1 VVARARKANKEMREQ
16 PVEQVLWASADKLRK
31 NMDAAEYKHIVLGL
45 IFLKY
50 ISDNFYE
57 LYHKLESGEGDYAGA
72 NPNDPY
78 EYRAENVFYVPPQA
92 RWDYL
97 QGRAKAP
104 LIGKDADDA
113 MDAIE
118 KDNPS
123 LKGVLP
129 KEYAKEKLDKQS
141 LGGLIDIIST
151 IALGDSVSRSND
163 ILGRVYEYFLG
174 QFALAEGKK
183 GGQFYTPRC
192 VVQLLVEMLE
202 PYEGRVFD
210 PCCGSGGMFVQSEK
224 FIEAHADRY
233 NGKAREIDKL
243 FESVV
248 SVYGQESNQTTWRL
262 CKMNLALRGI
272 DSSNVKWNN
281 EGSFLNDAHPDLRAD
296 FVIANPPF
304 NDSDWSGE
312 LLNGDYR
319 WKYGAPPTSNAN
331 YAWIQHF
338 VSHLAPKG
346 KAGFLLA
353 TKALASESAV
363 EKAIRKK
370 IIEDG
375 LVECIVLLPGKLF
388 YTTPAPVSIW
398 ILSRGKAS
406 SRRKGEAL
414 FIDASKSFVDVD
426 RTHRILDS
434 EIIGRICET
443 FHSWLYYE
451 GGYVDIAGYCRSVS
465 QSEIFDGDYSL
476 YPGQYIGIGVD
487 KSDLK
492 SKAKSY
498 TTTISAAKD
507 IHGKMEM
514 INENIN
520 DLMKEIQAELSKSTS
535 ALTKY
540 KLSDVLKES
549 FATLGTAEEP
559 EILSITENAGLI
571 LQRERFSKRVATEDT
586 SSYKIVGKTDIVYN
600 PYLLWAGAIDQC
612 WIVELGITSPAYIV
626 LNVKRGFEPFLVGHV
641 IKSSLMKKWYWNISI
656 GTHERRRTA
665 PVDRFLNLDIEL
677 PDEETQKR
685 LSILYQQLL
694 SQKVLLQ
701 DTIKS
706 IDVLSSGLGEFFT
719 GV

>member
-1 VVARARKANKEMREQ
+1 MAKAKKEVKDQ
-16 PVEQVLWASADKLRK
+16 PVEQVLWAAADKLRK

-57 LYHKLESGEGDYAGA
+57 LYHKLETGEGDYAGA
-72 NPNDPY
+72 DPNDPY

-97 QGRAKAP
+97 QGRAKLAT
-104 LIGKDADDA
+104 IGKDVDDA

-118 KDNPS
+118 KDNSS
-123 LKGVLP
+123 LQGVLP

-141 LGGLIDIIST
+141 LGGLIDIVST
-151 IALGDSVSRSND
+151 IALGDTLSRSND
-163 ILGRVYEYFLG
+163 VLGTVYEYFLG

-192 VVQLLVEMLE
+192 LVQLLVEMLE

-233 NGKAREIDKL
+233 NGKAKEIDKL
-243 FESVV
+243 FERVV

-262 CKMNLALRGI
+262 CKMNLAMRGV

-281 EGSFLNDAHPDLRAD
+281 EGSFLNDVHQDLRSD
-296 FVIANPPF
+296 YIITNPPF

-312 LLNGDYR
+312 MLSGDYR
-319 WKYGAPPTSNAN
+319 WKYGTPPSSNAN

-338 VSHLAPKG
+338 ISHLAPTG

-353 TKALASESAV
+353 TKALASESAA
-363 EKAIRKK
+363 EKNIRTG
-370 IIEDG
+370 IIKDD

-388 YTTPAPVSIW
+388 YTTPAPVSLW
-398 ILSRGKAS
+398 VLSRGKAKT
-406 SRRKGEAL
+406 RRKEETL
-414 FIDASKSFVDVD
+414 FIDASKMFVDVD
-426 RTHRILDS
+426 RTHRTLDAK
-434 EIIGRICET
+434 IISAICDT
-443 FHSWLYYE
+443 YHSWLYRENEYE
-451 GGYVDIAGYCRSVS
+451 DVSGYCRSVP
-465 QSEIFDGDYSL
+465 QNEICESNFSL
-476 YPGQYIGIGVD
+476 YPGQYIGIGID
-487 KSDLK
+487 ESDLK
-492 SKAKSY
+492 PKEQSLAVA
-498 TTTISAAKD
+498 TGAANEIS
-507 IHGKMEM
+507 GKMAT
-514 INENIN
+514 INQNIN
-520 DLMKEIQAELSKSTS
+520 HLMSEVQAELNKPTT
-535 ALTKY
+535 ALIKY
-540 KLSDVLKES
+540 KLSDVLEES
-549 FATLGTAEEP
+549 TATLGNAEEP
-559 EILSITENAGLI
+559 EILSITENAGLV

-586 SSYKIVGKTDIVYN
+586 SSYKSVNRTDIVYN

-612 WIVELGITSPAYIV
+612 WVVDKGITSPAYVV
-626 LNVKRGFEPFLVGHV
+626 LSVKPGFEPFLVGHI
-641 IKSSLMKKWYWNISI
+641 IKSNLMKKWYWNISI

-677 PDEETQKR
+677 PDEATQKR
-685 LSILYQQLL
+685 LSALYQELL
-694 SQKVLLQ
+694 SQKSLLQ

>member
-1 VVARARKANKEMREQ
+1 MARAKKDAKEQ
-16 PVEQVLWASADKLRK
+16 PVEQVLWAAADKLRK

-57 LYHKLESGEGDYAGA
+57 LYHKLEAGEGDYAGA
-72 NPNDPY
+72 DPNDPY

-97 QGRAKAP
+97 QGRAKLAS
-104 LIGKDADDA
+104 IGKDVDDA

-123 LKGVLP
+123 LQGVLP

-151 IALGDSVSRSND
+151 IALGDTLSRSND
-163 ILGRVYEYFLG
+163 VLGTVYEYFLG

-192 VVQLLVEMLE
+192 LVQLLVEMLE
-202 PYEGRVFD
+202 PYKGRVLD

-233 NGKAREIDKL
+233 NGKAKEIDKL

-262 CKMNLALRGI
+262 CKMNLAMRGV

-281 EGSFLNDAHPDLRAD
+281 EGSFLNDVHQDLRSD
-296 FVIANPPF
+296 FIIANPPF

-312 LLNGDYR
+312 MLSGDYR
-319 WKYGAPPTSNAN
+319 WKYGTPPTSNAN

-338 VSHLAPKG
+338 ISHLAPSG

-353 TKALASESAV
+353 TKSLASKSAA
-363 EKAIRKK
+363 EKTIRTG
-370 IIEDG
+370 IIKDD

-388 YTTPAPVSIW
+388 YTTPAPVSLW
-398 ILSRGKAS
+398 VLSRGKTKTN
-406 SRRKGEAL
+406 RKAETL
-414 FIDASKSFVDVD
+414 FIDASKMFVDVD
-426 RTHRILDS
+426 RTHRTLDA
-434 EIIGRICET
+434 EIISGICDT
-443 FHSWLYYE
+443 YHSWLYRKGEYE
-451 GGYVDIAGYCRSVS
+451 DVPGYCRSVPLD
-465 QSEIFDGDYSL
+465 EICDSDYSL

-487 KSDLK
+487 DSDLK
-492 SKAKSY
+492 PKKQSLAVATGATIEIGSKMA
-498 TTTISAAKD
+498 TI
-507 IHGKMEM
+507 
-514 INENIN
+514 NQNIN
-520 DLMKEIQAELSKSTS
+520 QLMSEIQAELSKPT
-535 ALTKY
+535 APLVKY
-540 KLSDVLKES
+540 KLSDVLQES
-549 FATLGTAEEP
+549 TATLGNAEEP
-559 EILSITENAGLI
+559 EILSITENAGLV
-571 LQRERFSKRVATEDT
+571 LQRDRFSKRVATEDT
-586 SSYKIVGKTDIVYN
+586 SSYKIVNRTDIVYN

-612 WIVELGITSPAYIV
+612 WVVNIGITSPAYVV
-626 LNVKRGFEPFLVGHV
+626 LSVKSGFEPFLVGHV
-641 IKSSLMKKWYWNISI
+641 IKSNLMKKWYWNISI

-677 PDEETQKR
+677 PDEATQKR
-685 LSILYQQLL
+685 LSVLYEALL
-694 SQKVLLQ
+694 SQKALLQ

-706 IDVLSSGLGEFFT
+706 IDVLSGGLGEFFT

>member
-1 VVARARKANKEMREQ
+1 MAKAKKEAKEQ
-16 PVEQVLWASADKLRK
+16 PVEQVLWAAADKLRK

-57 LYHKLESGEGDYAGA
+57 LYRKLESGKGDYAGA
-72 NPNDPY
+72 DPNDPY

-97 QGRAKAP
+97 CGRAKLAT
-104 LIGKDADDA
+104 IGKDVDDA
-113 MDAIE
+113 MDSIE

-123 LKGVLP
+123 LQGVLP

-151 IALGDSVSRSND
+151 IALGDTLSRSND
-163 ILGRVYEYFLG
+163 VLGTVYEYFLG

-192 VVQLLVEMLE
+192 LVQLLVEMLE
-202 PYEGRVFD
+202 PYEGRVLD

-224 FIEAHADRY
+224 FIEAHSDRY
-233 NGKAREIDKL
+233 NGKAKEIDKL
-243 FESVV
+243 FDKVV

-262 CKMNLALRGI
+262 CKMNLAMRGI

-281 EGSFLNDAHPDLRAD
+281 EGSFLNDVHQDLRSD
-296 FVIANPPF
+296 YIIANPPF

-312 LLNGDYR
+312 LLSGDYR
-319 WKYGAPPTSNAN
+319 WKYGTPPASNAN

-338 VSHLAPKG
+338 ISHLSPTG

-353 TKALASESAV
+353 TKALASESAT
-363 EKAIRKK
+363 EKTIRSG
-370 IIEDG
+370 IARED

-388 YTTPAPVSIW
+388 YTTPAPVSLW
-398 ILSRGKAS
+398 VLSRGKS
-406 SRRKGEAL
+406 KTHRKDETL
-414 FIDASKSFVDVD
+414 FIDASKMFVDVD
-426 RTHRILDS
+426 RTHRTLDTK
-434 EIIGRICET
+434 IIGDICDT
-443 FHSWLYYE
+443 YHSWLYQENEYK
-451 GGYVDIAGYCRSVS
+451 DIPGYCRSVP
-465 QSEIFDGDYSL
+465 QSEICDSDYSL

-487 KSDLK
+487 ESDLK
-492 SKAKSY
+492 PKEQSLAIA
-498 TTTISAAKD
+498 TGAAAEIS
-507 IHGKMEM
+507 GKMAT
-514 INENIN
+514 INQKIN
-520 DLMKEIQAELSKSTS
+520 HLMNEIQAELNKPT
-535 ALTKY
+535 AAQIKY
-540 KLSDVLKES
+540 KLSDVLEES
-549 FATLGTAEEP
+549 TATLGNAEEP
-559 EILSITENAGLI
+559 EILSITENAGLV

-586 SSYKIVGKTDIVYN
+586 SSYKIVKRTDIVYN

-612 WIVELGITSPAYIV
+612 WIVDVGITSPAYVV
-626 LNVKRGFEPFLVGHV
+626 LSVKQEFEPFLVGHV
-641 IKSSLMKKWYWNISI
+641 IKSNLMKKWYWNISI

-677 PDEETQKR
+677 PDEATQKR
-685 LSILYQQLL
+685 LSALYQELL
-694 SQKVLLQ
+694 SQKSLLQ

-706 IDVLSSGLGEFFT
+706 IDALSSGLGEFFT

>member
-1 VVARARKANKEMREQ
+1 MARAKKEVKEQ
-16 PVEQVLWASADKLRK
+16 PVEQVLWAAADKLRK

-57 LYHKLESGEGDYAGA
+57 LYHKLEAGEGDYAGA
-72 NPNDPY
+72 DPNDPY

-97 QGRAKAP
+97 QGRAKLAS
-104 LIGKDADDA
+104 IGKDVDDA

-123 LKGVLP
+123 LQGVLP

-151 IALGDSVSRSND
+151 IALGDTLSRSND
-163 ILGRVYEYFLG
+163 VLGTVYEYFLG

-192 VVQLLVEMLE
+192 LVQLLVEMLE
-202 PYEGRVFD
+202 PYEGRVLD

-233 NGKAREIDKL
+233 NGKAKEIDKL

-262 CKMNLALRGI
+262 CKMNLAMRGV

-281 EGSFLNDAHPDLRAD
+281 EGSFLNDVHQDLRSD
-296 FVIANPPF
+296 FIIANPPF

-312 LLNGDYR
+312 MLSGDYR
-319 WKYGAPPTSNAN
+319 WKYGTPPTSNAN

-338 VSHLAPKG
+338 ISHLAPSG

-353 TKALASESAV
+353 TKSLASKSAA
-363 EKAIRKK
+363 EKTIRTG
-370 IIEDG
+370 IIKDD

-388 YTTPAPVSIW
+388 YTTPAPVSLW
-398 ILSRGKAS
+398 VLSRGKS
-406 SRRKGEAL
+406 KTNRKAETL
-414 FIDASKSFVDVD
+414 FIDASKMFVDVD
-426 RTHRILDS
+426 RTHRTLDA
-434 EIIGRICET
+434 EIISGICDT
-443 FHSWLYYE
+443 YHSWLYRKGEYE
-451 GGYVDIAGYCRSVS
+451 DVPGYCRSVPLD
-465 QSEIFDGDYSL
+465 EICDSDYSL

-487 KSDLK
+487 DSDLK
-492 SKAKSY
+492 PKKQSLAVATGATIEIGSKMA
-498 TTTISAAKD
+498 TI
-507 IHGKMEM
+507 
-514 INENIN
+514 NQNIN
-520 DLMKEIQAELSKSTS
+520 QLMSEIQAELSKPTS
-535 ALTKY
+535 PLVKY
-540 KLSDVLKES
+540 KLSDVLQES
-549 FATLGTAEEP
+549 TATLGNAEEP
-559 EILSITENAGLI
+559 EILSITENAGLV
-571 LQRERFSKRVATEDT
+571 LQRDRFSKRVATEDT
-586 SSYKIVGKTDIVYN
+586 SSYKIVNRKDIVYN

-612 WIVELGITSPAYIV
+612 WVVNIGITSPAYVV
-626 LNVKRGFEPFLVGHV
+626 LSVKSGFEPFLVGHV
-641 IKSSLMKKWYWNISI
+641 IKSNLMKKWYWNISI

-677 PDEETQKR
+677 PDEATQKR
-685 LSILYQQLL
+685 LSVLYEALL
-694 SQKVLLQ
+694 SQKALLQ

-706 IDVLSSGLGEFFT
+706 IDVLSGGLGEFFT

>member
-1 VVARARKANKEMREQ
+1 MAKAKKETKEQ

-57 LYHKLESGEGDYAGA
+57 LYHKLEAGEGDYAGA
-72 NPNDPY
+72 DPKDPY
-78 EYRAENVFYVPPQA
+78 EYRAENVFFVPPQA

-97 QGRAKAP
+97 QGRAKLAT
-104 LIGKDADDA
+104 IGKDVDDA

-118 KDNPS
+118 KDNAS
-123 LKGVLP
+123 LQGVLP

-151 IALGDSVSRSND
+151 IALGDSLSRSND
-163 ILGRVYEYFLG
+163 VLGTVYEYFLG

-192 VVQLLVEMLE
+192 LVQLLVEMLE
-202 PYEGRVFD
+202 PYEGRVLD

-224 FIEAHADRY
+224 FIESHADRY

-262 CKMNLALRGI
+262 CKMNLAMRGI
-272 DSSNVKWNN
+272 DSSNVRWNN
-281 EGSFLNDAHPDLRAD
+281 EGSFLNDLHPDLRSD
-296 FVIANPPF
+296 FIIANPPF

-319 WKYGAPPTSNAN
+319 WKYGTPPTSNAN

-338 VSHLAPKG
+338 ISHLAPKG

-353 TKALASESAV
+353 TKALASESAA
-363 EKAIRKK
+363 EKSIRKG

-388 YTTPAPVSIW
+388 YTTPAPVSLW
-398 ILSRGKAS
+398 ILSRGKS
-406 SRRKGEAL
+406 STIRNQETL
-414 FIDASKSFVDVD
+414 FIDASKSFVDLD
-426 RTHRILDS
+426 RTHRTLGAD
-434 EIIGRICET
+434 IIGGICST
-443 FHSWLYYE
+443 YHSWLYEKHKYK
-451 GGYVDIAGYCRSVS
+451 DIAGYCRSV
-465 QSEIFDGDYSL
+465 QQGEIVECDFSL
-476 YPGQYIGIGVD
+476 YPGQYIGICVD
-487 KSDLK
+487 ESDIK
-492 SKAKSY
+492 PKEVSFAVA
-498 TTTISAAKD
+498 TNAAED
-507 IHGKMEM
+507 IRAKMET

-520 DLMKEIQAELSKSTS
+520 SLIGEIKAELRKPS
-535 ALTKY
+535 ASLSKY
-540 KLSDVLKES
+540 KLSDVLEES
-549 FATLGTAEEP
+549 FVTLGAAEEP
-559 EILSITENAGLI
+559 EILSITENAGLV

-586 SSYKIVGKTDIVYN
+586 SSYKIVRKTDVVYN

-612 WIVELGITSPAYIV
+612 WLVDVGITSPAYVV
-626 LNVKRGFEPFLVGHV
+626 LKVKSGFEPFLVGHV
-641 IKSSLMKKWYWNISI
+641 IKSGLMKKWYWNISI

-677 PDEETQKR
+677 PDEETQKH
-685 LSILYQQLL
+685 LSVLYQQLL
-694 SQKVLLQ
+694 SQKTLLQ

-706 IDVLSSGLGEFFT
+706 IDILSGGLGEFFT

>member
-1 VVARARKANKEMREQ
+1 MAKAKKEVKAQ

-57 LYHKLESGEGDYAGA
+57 LYHKLEAGEGDYAGA

-97 QGRAKAP
+97 QGRAKLAS
-104 LIGKDADDA
+104 IGKDVDDA

-151 IALGDSVSRSND
+151 IALGDTLSRSND
-163 ILGRVYEYFLG
+163 VLGTVYEYFLG

-192 VVQLLVEMLE
+192 LVQLLVEMLE
-202 PYEGRVFD
+202 PYEGRVLD

-224 FIEAHADRY
+224 FIEAHADHY
-233 NGKAREIDKL
+233 NGKAKGIDKL

-262 CKMNLALRGI
+262 CKMNLAMRGI

-281 EGSFLNDAHPDLRAD
+281 EGSFLNDVHQDLRSNYI
-296 FVIANPPF
+296 IANPPF

-312 LLNGDYR
+312 LLDGDYR
-319 WKYGAPPTSNAN
+319 WKYGMPPTSNAN

-338 VSHLAPKG
+338 ISHLAPSG

-353 TKALASESAV
+353 TKALASESSA
-363 EKAIRKK
+363 EKTIRTGIVK
-370 IIEDG
+370 DD

-388 YTTPAPVSIW
+388 YTTPAPVSLW
-398 ILSRGKAS
+398 VLSRGKTN
-406 SRRKGEAL
+406 RKAETL
-414 FIDASKSFVDVD
+414 FIDASKMFVDID
-426 RTHRILDS
+426 RTHRTLDA
-434 EIIGRICET
+434 EIIGGICDT
-443 FHSWLYYE
+443 YHSWLYQENEYE
-451 GGYVDIAGYCRSVS
+451 DVPGYCRSVP
-465 QSEIFDGDYSL
+465 QDEICDSDYSL

-487 KSDLK
+487 ASDLK
-492 SKAKSY
+492 PKQQSLAVALGAATEIGSKMA
-498 TTTISAAKD
+498 TI
-507 IHGKMEM
+507 
-514 INENIN
+514 NQNIRH
-520 DLMKEIQAELSKSTS
+520 LMNEIQAELNRPATT
-535 ALTKY
+535 LIKY
-540 KLSDVLKES
+540 KLADVLQES
-549 FATLGTAEEP
+549 NATLGNAQEP
-559 EILSITENAGLI
+559 EILSITENAGLV

-586 SSYKIVGKTDIVYN
+586 SSYKIVNRTDIVYN

-612 WIVELGITSPAYIV
+612 WVIDVGITSPAYAV
-626 LNVKRGFEPFLVGHV
+626 LSVKDGFEPFLVGHV
-641 IKSSLMKKWYWNISI
+641 IKSNLMKKWYWNISI

-677 PDEETQKR
+677 PDEATQKR
-685 LSILYQQLL
+685 LSILYQVLL
-694 SQKVLLQ
+694 FQKTLLQ

-706 IDVLSSGLGEFFT
+706 IDILSGGLGEFFT

>member
-1 VVARARKANKEMREQ
+1 MAKAKKEVKDL

-31 NMDAAEYKHIVLGL
+31 NMDAAEYKHIVMGL

-57 LYHKLESGEGDYAGA
+57 LYHKLEAGEGDYAGA
-72 NPNDPY
+72 DPDDPY

-97 QGRAKAP
+97 RGRAKLAT
-104 LIGKDADDA
+104 IGKDVDDA

-163 ILGRVYEYFLG
+163 VLGRVYEYFLG

-202 PYEGRVFD
+202 PYEGRVLD

-233 NGKAREIDKL
+233 NGKAKEIDKL

-281 EGSFLNDAHPDLRAD
+281 EGSFLNDAHPDLKAD

-312 LLNGDYR
+312 LLRTDGR
-319 WKYGAPPTSNAN
+319 WQYSRETPPPVGNAN

-338 VSHLAPKG
+338 IYHLNPKG
-346 KAGFLLA
+346 TAGFVLA
-353 TKALASESAV
+353 KGSLSSKTNGEDKIRKALIDA
-363 EKAIRKK
+363 
-370 IIEDG
+370 G
-375 LVECIVLLPGKLF
+375 LVDCIVNLPTKLF
-388 YTTPAPVSIW
+388 LNTQIPACLW
-398 ILSRGKAS
+398 FLSRAKES
-406 SRRKGEAL
+406 DPNHPRRNKIL
-414 FIDASKSFVDVD
+414 FIDARNMGKLISRKTRELTNGLENPEENDIKTIADIYHAWKVGEGYEDVPGLCKSASVADVVA
-426 RTHRILDS
+426 LDYVLMP
-434 EIIGRICET
+434 GR
-443 FHSWLYYE
+443 
-451 GGYVDIAGYCRSVS
+451 
-465 QSEIFDGDYSL
+465 
-476 YPGQYIGIGVD
+476 YIGLPDDEDDFDFAERVR
-487 KSDLK
+487 SLK
-492 SKAKSY
+492 
-498 TTTISAAKD
+498 
-507 IHGKMEM
+507 
-514 INENIN
+514 
-520 DLMKEIQAELSKSTS
+520 AELE
-535 ALTKY
+535 AQMI
-540 KLSDVLKES
+540 EA
-549 FATLGTAEEP
+549 ATLD
-559 EILSITENAGLI
+559 
-571 LQRERFSKRVATEDT
+571 ERIRANLA
-586 SSYKIVGKTDIVYN
+586 KIEVN
-600 PYLLWAGAIDQC
+600 SN
-612 WIVELGITSPAYIV
+612 E
-626 LNVKRGFEPFLVGHV
+626 
-641 IKSSLMKKWYWNISI
+641 
-656 GTHERRRTA
+656 
-665 PVDRFLNLDIEL
+665 
-677 PDEETQKR
+677 
-685 LSILYQQLL
+685 
-694 SQKVLLQ
+694 
-701 DTIKS
+701 
-706 IDVLSSGLGEFFT
+706 
-719 GV
+719 

>member
-1 VVARARKANKEMREQ
+1 MARAKKEIKEQ
-16 PVEQVLWASADKLRK
+16 PVEQVLWAAADKLRK
-31 NMDAAEYKHIVLGL
+31 NMDAAEYKHVVLGL

-57 LYHKLESGEGDYAGA
+57 LYRKLEAGEGDYAGSD
-72 NPNDPY
+72 PNDPY
-78 EYRAENVFYVPPQA
+78 EYRAENVFYVPPQS

-97 QGRAKAP
+97 QGRAKLAT
-104 LIGKDADDA
+104 IGNEVDDA
-113 MDAIE
+113 MDSIE

-151 IALGDSVSRSND
+151 IALGDTLSRSND
-163 ILGRVYEYFLG
+163 VLGTVYEYFLG

-202 PYEGRVFD
+202 PYEGRVLD
-210 PCCGSGGMFVQSEK
+210 PCCGSGGMFVQNEK
-224 FIEAHADRY
+224 FIEAHADHY
-233 NGKAREIDKL
+233 NGKTKEIDKL
-243 FESVV
+243 FENVV

-262 CKMNLALRGI
+262 CKMNLAMRGI

-281 EGSFLNDAHPDLRAD
+281 EGSFLNDVHQDLRSD
-296 FVIANPPF
+296 YIIANPPF

-312 LLNGDYR
+312 LLSGDYR
-319 WKYGAPPTSNAN
+319 WKYGTPPASNAN

-338 VSHLAPKG
+338 ISHLAPAG

-363 EKAIRKK
+363 EKSIRTG
-370 IIEDG
+370 IIKND

-388 YTTPAPVSIW
+388 YTTPAPVSLW
-398 ILSRGKAS
+398 ILSRGKS
-406 SRRKGEAL
+406 NTDRKTETL
-414 FIDASKSFVDVD
+414 FIDASKMFLDVD
-426 RTHRILDS
+426 RTHRTLDA
-434 EIIGRICET
+434 EIIGRVCET
-443 FHSWLYYE
+443 YHSWLYHKDAYE
-451 GGYVDIAGYCRSVS
+451 DVPGYCRSVQQDDICGS
-465 QSEIFDGDYSL
+465 NYSL

-487 KSDLK
+487 ESDLK
-492 SKAKSY
+492 PKEQSLAVATGATREIGKKMA
-498 TTTISAAKD
+498 TI
-507 IHGKMEM
+507 
-514 INENIN
+514 NQNISQ
-520 DLMKEIQAELSKSTS
+520 LMCEIQAELDKPTTN
-535 ALTKY
+535 LIKY
-540 KLSDVLKES
+540 KLLDVLQES
-549 FATLGTAEEP
+549 TETLGSAEEP
-559 EILSITENAGLI
+559 EILSITENAGII

-586 SSYKIVGKTDIVYN
+586 SSYKIVRKTDIVYN

-612 WIVELGITSPAYIV
+612 WVVDVGITSPAYVV
-626 LNVKRGFEPFLVGHV
+626 LSVKNGFEPFLIGHV
-641 IKSSLMKKWYWNISI
+641 IKSNLIKKWYWNISI

-677 PDEETQKR
+677 PDEATQKR
-685 LSILYQQLL
+685 LSTLYKALL
-694 SQKVLLQ
+694 SQKALLQ

-706 IDVLSSGLGEFFT
+706 IDVLSSSLGEFFT
-719 GV
+719 GM

>member
-1 VVARARKANKEMREQ
+1 MAKAKKEVKDQ
-16 PVEQVLWASADKLRK
+16 PVEQALWAAADKLRK

-57 LYHKLESGEGDYAGA
+57 LYHKLEAGEGDYAGA
-72 NPNDPY
+72 DPDDPY

-97 QGRAKAP
+97 RGRAKLAT
-104 LIGKDADDA
+104 IGKDIDDA
-113 MDAIE
+113 MDSIE

-123 LKGVLP
+123 LQGVLP

-151 IALGDSVSRSND
+151 IALGDSLSRSND
-163 ILGRVYEYFLG
+163 VLGTVYEYFLG

-192 VVQLLVEMLE
+192 LVQLLVEMLE
-202 PYEGRVFD
+202 PYEGRVLD

-224 FIEAHADRY
+224 FIEAHADHY
-233 NGKAREIDKL
+233 NGKAKEIVKL

-262 CKMNLALRGI
+262 CKMNLAMRGI

-281 EGSFLNDAHPDLRAD
+281 EGSFLNDVHQDLRSD
-296 FVIANPPF
+296 FIITNPPF

-312 LLNGDYR
+312 LLSGDYR
-319 WKYGAPPTSNAN
+319 WKYGTPPASNAN

-338 VSHLAPKG
+338 ISHLSPKG

-353 TKALASESAV
+353 TKALASESAA
-363 EKAIRKK
+363 EKTIRSG
-370 IIEDG
+370 IVRED

-388 YTTPAPVSIW
+388 YTTPAPVSLW
-398 ILSRGKAS
+398 VLSRGKS
-406 SRRKGEAL
+406 KTRRKDETL
-414 FIDASKSFVDVD
+414 FIDASKMFIDLD
-426 RTHRILDS
+426 RTHRTLDAK
-434 EIIGRICET
+434 IISGICET
-443 FHSWLYYE
+443 YHSWLYQENEYE
-451 GGYVDIAGYCRSVS
+451 DIPGYCRSVH
-465 QSEIFDGDYSL
+465 QSEICDSDYSL
-476 YPGQYIGIGVD
+476 YPGQYIGIGVEETD
-487 KSDLK
+487 IKPKEQSLAITK
-492 SKAKSY
+492 GAAAE
-498 TTTISAAKD
+498 IS
-507 IHGKMEM
+507 GKMET
-514 INENIN
+514 INQNIN
-520 DLMKEIQAELSKSTS
+520 HLMNEIQVELNKPTT
-535 ALTKY
+535 ALIKY
-540 KLSDVLKES
+540 KLSDVLEES
-549 FATLGTAEEP
+549 TATLGNSEEP
-559 EILSITENAGLI
+559 EILSITENAGLV

-586 SSYKIVGKTDIVYN
+586 SSYKIVKKTDIVYN

-612 WIVELGITSPAYIV
+612 WVVDLGITSPAYVV
-626 LNVKRGFEPFLVGHV
+626 LSVKQKFEPFLIGHV
-641 IKSSLMKKWYWNISI
+641 IKSDLMKKWYWNISI

-677 PDEETQKR
+677 PDEATQKR
-685 LSILYQQLL
+685 LSALYEELL
-694 SQKVLLQ
+694 SQKTLLQ

-706 IDVLSSGLGEFFT
+706 IDVLSSGLGEFYT
-719 GV
+719 GL

>member
-1 VVARARKANKEMREQ
+1 MARAKKDAKDQ
-16 PVEQVLWASADKLRK
+16 PVEQVLWAAADKLRK

-57 LYHKLESGEGDYAGA
+57 LYHKLEAGEGDYAGA
-72 NPNDPY
+72 DPNDPY

-97 QGRAKAP
+97 QGRAKLAS
-104 LIGKDADDA
+104 IGKDVDDA

-123 LKGVLP
+123 LQGVLP

-151 IALGDSVSRSND
+151 IALGDTLSRSND
-163 ILGRVYEYFLG
+163 VLGTVYEYFLG

-192 VVQLLVEMLE
+192 LVQLLVEMLE
-202 PYEGRVFD
+202 PYEGRVLD

-233 NGKAREIDKL
+233 NGKAKEIDKL

-262 CKMNLALRGI
+262 CKMNLAMRGV

-281 EGSFLNDAHPDLRAD
+281 EGSFLNDVHQDLRSD
-296 FVIANPPF
+296 FIIANPPF

-312 LLNGDYR
+312 MLSGDYR
-319 WKYGAPPTSNAN
+319 WKYGTPPTSNAN

-338 VSHLAPKG
+338 ISHLAPSG

-353 TKALASESAV
+353 TKSLASKSAA
-363 EKAIRKK
+363 EKTIRTG
-370 IIEDG
+370 IIKDD

-388 YTTPAPVSIW
+388 YTTPAPVSLW
-398 ILSRGKAS
+398 VLSRGKTKTN
-406 SRRKGEAL
+406 RKAETL
-414 FIDASKSFVDVD
+414 FIDASKMFVDVD
-426 RTHRILDS
+426 RTHRTLDA
-434 EIIGRICET
+434 EIISGICDT
-443 FHSWLYYE
+443 YHSWLYRKGEYE
-451 GGYVDIAGYCRSVS
+451 DVPGYCRSVPLD
-465 QSEIFDGDYSL
+465 EICDSDYSL

-487 KSDLK
+487 DSDLK
-492 SKAKSY
+492 PKKQSLAVATGATIEIGSKMA
-498 TTTISAAKD
+498 TI
-507 IHGKMEM
+507 
-514 INENIN
+514 NQNIN
-520 DLMKEIQAELSKSTS
+520 QLMSEIQAELSKPT
-535 ALTKY
+535 APLVKY
-540 KLSDVLKES
+540 KLSDVLQES
-549 FATLGTAEEP
+549 TATLGNAEEP
-559 EILSITENAGLI
+559 EILSITENAGLV
-571 LQRERFSKRVATEDT
+571 LQRDRFSKRVATEDT
-586 SSYKIVGKTDIVYN
+586 SSYKIVNRTDIVYN

-612 WIVELGITSPAYIV
+612 WVVNIGITSPAYVV
-626 LNVKRGFEPFLVGHV
+626 LSVKSGFEPFLVGHV
-641 IKSSLMKKWYWNISI
+641 IKSNLMKKWYWNISI

-677 PDEETQKR
+677 PDEATQKR
-685 LSILYQQLL
+685 LSVLYEALL
-694 SQKVLLQ
+694 SQKALLQ

-706 IDVLSSGLGEFFT
+706 IDVLSGGLGEFFT

>member
-1 VVARARKANKEMREQ
+1 MARAKKEVKEQ
-16 PVEQVLWASADKLRK
+16 PVEQVLWAAADKLRK

-57 LYHKLESGEGDYAGA
+57 LYHKLEAGEGDYAGA
-72 NPNDPY
+72 DPNDPY

-97 QGRAKAP
+97 QGRAKLAS
-104 LIGKDADDA
+104 IGKDVDDA

-123 LKGVLP
+123 LQGVLP

-151 IALGDSVSRSND
+151 IALGDTLSRSND
-163 ILGRVYEYFLG
+163 VLGTVYEYFLG

-192 VVQLLVEMLE
+192 LVQLLVEMLE
-202 PYEGRVFD
+202 PYEGRVLD

-233 NGKAREIDKL
+233 NGKAKEIDKL

-262 CKMNLALRGI
+262 CKMNLAMRGV

-281 EGSFLNDAHPDLRAD
+281 EGSFLNDVHQDLRSD
-296 FVIANPPF
+296 FIIANPPF

-312 LLNGDYR
+312 MLSGDYR
-319 WKYGAPPTSNAN
+319 WKYGTPPTSNAN

-338 VSHLAPKG
+338 ISHLAPSG

-353 TKALASESAV
+353 TKSLASKSAA
-363 EKAIRKK
+363 EKTIRTG
-370 IIEDG
+370 IIKDD

-388 YTTPAPVSIW
+388 YTTPAPVSLW
-398 ILSRGKAS
+398 VLSRGKS
-406 SRRKGEAL
+406 KTNRKAETL
-414 FIDASKSFVDVD
+414 FIDASKMFVDVD
-426 RTHRILDS
+426 RTHRTLDA
-434 EIIGRICET
+434 EIISGICDT
-443 FHSWLYYE
+443 YHSWLYRKGEYE
-451 GGYVDIAGYCRSVS
+451 DVPGYCRSVPLD
-465 QSEIFDGDYSL
+465 EICDSDYSL

-487 KSDLK
+487 DSDLK
-492 SKAKSY
+492 PKKQSLAVATGATIEIGSKMA
-498 TTTISAAKD
+498 TI
-507 IHGKMEM
+507 
-514 INENIN
+514 NQNIN
-520 DLMKEIQAELSKSTS
+520 QLMSEIQAELSKPTS
-535 ALTKY
+535 PLVKY
-540 KLSDVLKES
+540 KLSDVLQES
-549 FATLGTAEEP
+549 TATLGNAEEP
-559 EILSITENAGLI
+559 EILSITENAGLV
-571 LQRERFSKRVATEDT
+571 LQRDRFSKRVATEDT
-586 SSYKIVGKTDIVYN
+586 SSYKIVNRTDIVYN

-612 WIVELGITSPAYIV
+612 WVVNIGITSPAYVV
-626 LNVKRGFEPFLVGHV
+626 LSVKSGFEPFLVGHV
-641 IKSSLMKKWYWNISI
+641 IKSNLMKKWYWNISI

-677 PDEETQKR
+677 PDEATQKR
-685 LSILYQQLL
+685 LSVLYEALL
-694 SQKVLLQ
+694 SQKAVLQ

-706 IDVLSSGLGEFFT
+706 IDVLSGGLGEFFT

>member
-1 VVARARKANKEMREQ
+1 MAKAKKEAKEQ
-16 PVEQVLWASADKLRK
+16 PVEQALWASADKLRK
-31 NMDAAEYKHIVLGL
+31 NMDAAEYKHVVLGL

-57 LYHKLESGEGDYAGA
+57 LYHKLEAGEGDYAGA
-72 NPNDPY
+72 DPNDPY

-92 RWDYL
+92 RWDFL
-97 QGRAKAP
+97 RGRAKSA
-104 LIGKDADDA
+104 LIGKDVDDA

-118 KDNPS
+118 KDNAA
-123 LKGVLP
+123 LQGVLP
-129 KEYAKEKLDKQS
+129 KEYAKEKLDKVS
-141 LGGLIDIIST
+141 LGGLIDTIST
-151 IALGDSVSRSND
+151 IALGDSLSRSND
-163 ILGRVYEYFLG
+163 VLGTVYEYFLG

-192 VVQLLVEMLE
+192 LVQLLVEMLE
-202 PYEGRVFD
+202 PYEGRVLD

-224 FIEAHADRY
+224 FIGSHADRY

-262 CKMNLALRGI
+262 CKMNLAMRGI
-272 DSSNVKWNN
+272 DSSNVRWNN
-281 EGSFLNDAHPDLRAD
+281 EGSFLNDLHPDLRSD
-296 FVIANPPF
+296 FIIANPPF

-312 LLNGDYR
+312 LLSGDYR
-319 WKYGAPPTSNAN
+319 WKYGEPPTSNAN

-338 VSHLAPKG
+338 ITHLAPKG

-353 TKALASESAV
+353 TKALASESAT
-363 EKAIRKK
+363 EKGIRKG

-388 YTTPAPVSIW
+388 YTTPAPVSLW
-398 ILSRGKAS
+398 VLSRSKS
-406 SRRKGEAL
+406 STNRNQETL
-414 FIDASKSFVDVD
+414 FIDSSKSYIDLD
-426 RTHRILDS
+426 RTHRTLDAD
-434 EIIGRICET
+434 IIGGICAT
-443 FHSWLYYE
+443 YHSWLYRSDEYSD
-451 GGYVDIAGYCRSVS
+451 VAGYCRSVQ
-465 QSEIFDGDYSL
+465 QSEIVDCDHSL

-487 KSDLK
+487 DSDIRLK
-492 SKAKSY
+492 EASLVVAAD
-498 TTTISAAKD
+498 AAKD
-507 IHGKMEM
+507 IHEKMEI

-520 DLMKEIQAELSKSTS
+520 SLIGEIQAELSRPTT
-535 ALTKY
+535 ALSKY
-540 KLSDVLKES
+540 KLSDVLDES
-549 FATLGTAEEP
+549 SATLGKAEEP
-559 EILSITENAGLI
+559 EILSITENAGLV

-586 SSYKIVGKTDIVYN
+586 SSYKIVEKTDIVYN

-612 WIVELGITSPAYIV
+612 WLVDVGITSPAYVV
-626 LNVKRGFEPFLVGHV
+626 LKVKAGFEPFLVGHV
-641 IKSSLMKKWYWNISI
+641 IKSGLMKKWYWNISI

-685 LSILYQQLL
+685 LSVLYQQLL
-694 SQKVLLQ
+694 SQKALLQ

-706 IDVLSSGLGEFFT
+706 IDNLSGGLGEYYT

>member
-1 VVARARKANKEMREQ
+1 MAKAKKEVKDQ
-16 PVEQVLWASADKLRK
+16 PVEQALWASADKLRK
-31 NMDAAEYKHIVLGL
+31 NMDAAEYKHIVMGL

-57 LYHKLESGEGDYAGA
+57 LYKKLEAGEGDYAGSD
-72 NPNDPY
+72 PDDPY

-97 QGRAKAP
+97 QGRAKLAT
-104 LIGKDADDA
+104 IGKDVDDA

-118 KDNPS
+118 KDNSS
-123 LKGVLP
+123 LQGVLP

-141 LGGLIDIIST
+141 LGGLIDTVST
-151 IALGDSVSRSND
+151 IALGDTLSRSND
-163 ILGRVYEYFLG
+163 VLGRVYEYFLG

-192 VVQLLVEMLE
+192 LVQLLVEMLE

-224 FIEAHADRY
+224 FIEAHADHY
-233 NGKAREIDKL
+233 NGKAKEIDKL

-262 CKMNLALRGI
+262 CKMNLAMRGV

-281 EGSFLNDAHPDLRAD
+281 EGSFLNDVHQDLRSD
-296 FVIANPPF
+296 YIITNPPF

-312 LLNGDYR
+312 MLSGDYR
-319 WKYGAPPTSNAN
+319 WKYGTPPTSNAN

-338 VSHLAPKG
+338 ISHLAPTG

-363 EKAIRKK
+363 EKTIRAG
-370 IIEDG
+370 IIKDD

-388 YTTPAPVSIW
+388 YTTPAPVSLW
-398 ILSRGKAS
+398 VLSRGKS
-406 SRRKGEAL
+406 KTRRKEETL
-414 FIDASKSFVDVD
+414 FIDASKMFFDVD
-426 RTHRILDS
+426 RTHRTLDAK
-434 EIIGRICET
+434 IVNGICDT
-443 FHSWLYYE
+443 YHSWLYRENEYE
-451 GGYVDIAGYCRSVS
+451 DVSGYCRSVP
-465 QSEIFDGDYSL
+465 QSEICDSDFSL
-476 YPGQYIGIGVD
+476 YPGQYIGIGID
-487 KSDLK
+487 ESDLK
-492 SKAKSY
+492 PKEQSLAVV
-498 TTTISAAKD
+498 TGATNDIS
-507 IHGKMEM
+507 GKMAT
-514 INENIN
+514 INQNIN
-520 DLMKEIQAELSKSTS
+520 HLMREIQVELNKPTT
-535 ALTKY
+535 ALITY
-540 KLSDVLKES
+540 KLSDVLEES
-549 FATLGTAEEP
+549 TATLGNTEEP
-559 EILSITENAGLI
+559 EILSITENAGLV

-586 SSYKIVGKTDIVYN
+586 SSYKIVNRADIVYN

-612 WIVELGITSPAYIV
+612 WVVDKGITSPAYVV
-626 LNVKRGFEPFLVGHV
+626 LSVKPGFEPFLVGHV
-641 IKSSLMKKWYWNISI
+641 IKSTLMKKWYWNISI

-677 PDEETQKR
+677 PDEATQKR
-685 LSILYQQLL
+685 LSALYQELL
-694 SQKVLLQ
+694 SQKSLLQ

-706 IDVLSSGLGEFFT
+706 IDVLSSGLGEFFI

>member
-1 VVARARKANKEMREQ
+1 MAKAKKETKEQ

-50 ISDNFYE
+50 ISDNFNE
-57 LYHKLESGEGDYAGA
+57 LYIKLKDGKGEYEGA
-72 NPNDPY
+72 DPDDPN

-92 RWDYL
+92 RWGYL
-97 QGRAKAP
+97 QGRAKLAT
-104 LIGKDADDA
+104 IGKDVDDA

-123 LKGVLP
+123 LRGVLP

-141 LGGLIDIIST
+141 LGGLIDIVST
-151 IALGDSVSRSND
+151 IALGDTLSRSND
-163 ILGRVYEYFLG
+163 VLGTVYEYFLG

-192 VVQLLVEMLE
+192 LVQLLVEMLE

-224 FIEAHADRY
+224 FIEAHADHY
-233 NGKAREIDKL
+233 NGKAKEIDKL

-262 CKMNLALRGI
+262 CKMNLAMRGV

-281 EGSFLNDAHPDLRAD
+281 EGSFLNDVHQDLRSD
-296 FVIANPPF
+296 YIITNPPF

-312 LLNGDYR
+312 MLNGDYR
-319 WKYGAPPTSNAN
+319 WKYGTPPTSNAN

-338 VSHLAPKG
+338 ISHLAPTG

-363 EKAIRKK
+363 EKTIRTGIVK
-370 IIEDG
+370 DD

-388 YTTPAPVSIW
+388 YTTPAPVSLW
-398 ILSRGKAS
+398 VLSRGKS
-406 SRRKGEAL
+406 KTRRKEETL
-414 FIDASKSFVDVD
+414 FIDASKMYVDVD
-426 RTHRILDS
+426 RTHRTLNAKIIS
-434 EIIGRICET
+434 EICDT
-443 FHSWLYYE
+443 YHSWLYRENEYKD
-451 GGYVDIAGYCRSVS
+451 VSGYCRSVP
-465 QSEIFDGDYSL
+465 QSEICESDFSL
-476 YPGQYIGIGVD
+476 YPGQYIGIGID
-487 KSDLK
+487 ESDLK
-492 SKAKSY
+492 PKKQSLAVA
-498 TTTISAAKD
+498 TGAANEIS
-507 IHGKMEM
+507 GKMAT
-514 INENIN
+514 INQNIN
-520 DLMKEIQAELSKSTS
+520 HLMSEIQTELNKSTT
-535 ALTKY
+535 ALIKY
-540 KLSDVLKES
+540 KLSDVLEES
-549 FATLGTAEEP
+549 TATLGNAEEP
-559 EILSITENAGLI
+559 EILSITENAGLV

-586 SSYKIVGKTDIVYN
+586 SSYKIVKRTDIVYN

-612 WIVELGITSPAYIV
+612 WVVNEGITSPAYAV
-626 LNVKRGFEPFLVGHV
+626 LSVKPGFEPFLIGHV
-641 IKSSLMKKWYWNISI
+641 IKSNLMKKWYWNISI

-665 PVDRFLNLDIEL
+665 PVDRFLNLEIEL
-677 PDEETQKR
+677 PDEATQKR
-685 LSILYQQLL
+685 LSVLYKELL
-694 SQKVLLQ
+694 SQKSLLQ

>member
-1 VVARARKANKEMREQ
+1 MAKAKKEAKEQ
-16 PVEQVLWASADKLRK
+16 PVEQVLWAAADKLRK

-57 LYHKLESGEGDYAGA
+57 LYRKLESGEGDYAGA
-72 NPNDPY
+72 DPNDPY

-97 QGRAKAP
+97 RGRAKLAT
-104 LIGKDADDA
+104 IGKDIDDA
-113 MDAIE
+113 MDSIE

-123 LKGVLP
+123 LQGVLP

-151 IALGDSVSRSND
+151 IALGDTLSRSND
-163 ILGRVYEYFLG
+163 VLGTVYEYFLG

-192 VVQLLVEMLE
+192 LVQLLVEMLE
-202 PYEGRVFD
+202 PYEGRVLD

-233 NGKAREIDKL
+233 NGKAKELDKL

-262 CKMNLALRGI
+262 CKMNLAMRGI

-281 EGSFLNDAHPDLRAD
+281 EGSFLNDVHQDLRSD
-296 FVIANPPF
+296 YIIANPPF

-312 LLNGDYR
+312 LLSGDYR
-319 WKYGAPPTSNAN
+319 WKYGTPPASNAN

-338 VSHLAPKG
+338 ISHLSPKG

-353 TKALASESAV
+353 TKALASESAT
-363 EKAIRKK
+363 EKTIRSG
-370 IIEDG
+370 IVRED

-388 YTTPAPVSIW
+388 YTTPAPVSLW
-398 ILSRGKAS
+398 VLSRGKAKT
-406 SRRKGEAL
+406 RCKDETL
-414 FIDASKSFVDVD
+414 FIDASKMFVDVD
-426 RTHRILDS
+426 RTHRTLDTK
-434 EIIGRICET
+434 IIGGICDT
-443 FHSWLYYE
+443 YHSWLYRENEYK
-451 GGYVDIAGYCRSVS
+451 DIPGYCRSVP
-465 QSEIFDGDYSL
+465 QSEICDNDYSL

-487 KSDLK
+487 ETDLK
-492 SKAKSY
+492 PKEQSLAIA
-498 TTTISAAKD
+498 TGAATEIS
-507 IHGKMEM
+507 GKMAT
-514 INENIN
+514 INQNIN
-520 DLMKEIQAELSKSTS
+520 HLMNKIQAELSKPTS
-535 ALTKY
+535 ALIKY
-540 KLSDVLKES
+540 KLSDVLEES
-549 FATLGTAEEP
+549 TSTLGNAEEP
-559 EILSITENAGLI
+559 EILSITENAGLV

-586 SSYKIVGKTDIVYN
+586 SSYKIVKRTDIVYN

-612 WIVELGITSPAYIV
+612 WVVDVGITSPAYVV
-626 LNVKRGFEPFLVGHV
+626 LSVKREFEPFLVGHV
-641 IKSSLMKKWYWNISI
+641 IKSNLMKKWYWNISI

-665 PVDRFLNLDIEL
+665 PVDKFLNLNIEL
-677 PDEETQKR
+677 PDEATQKR
-685 LSILYQQLL
+685 LSALYQELL
-694 SQKVLLQ
+694 SQKSLLQ